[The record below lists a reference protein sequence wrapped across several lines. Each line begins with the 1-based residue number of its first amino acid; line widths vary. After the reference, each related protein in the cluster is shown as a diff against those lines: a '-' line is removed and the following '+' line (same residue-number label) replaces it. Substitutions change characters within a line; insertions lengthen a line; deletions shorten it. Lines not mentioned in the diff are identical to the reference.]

1 MVKRILEKI
10 NSSEQ
15 IKNNYFLEN
24 YNYEQMIL
32 SEINSFFQIALQKE
46 FDNVYYYKIKLINQN
61 NFDLLITENFFIV
74 PSLEDGWVFIEAV
87 KPLTQENK
95 ESLIDIMEI
104 GENYN
109 CNKIIALINRNN
121 PLYHQIIRSFL
132 ILGFSLVEKPE
143 LELFNYILLIKNF
156 E

>member
-1 MVKRILEKI
+1 M
-10 NSSEQ
+10 
-15 IKNNYFLEN
+15 
-24 YNYEQMIL
+24 
-32 SEINSFFQIALQKE
+32 
-46 FDNVYYYKIKLINQN
+46 INQN

-143 LELFNYILLIKNF
+143 LEMFNYILLIKNF